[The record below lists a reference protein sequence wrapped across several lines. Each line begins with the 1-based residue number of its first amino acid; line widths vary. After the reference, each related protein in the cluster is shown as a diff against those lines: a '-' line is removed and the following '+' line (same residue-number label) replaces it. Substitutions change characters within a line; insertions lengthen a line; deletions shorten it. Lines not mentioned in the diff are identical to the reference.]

1 VAFICDENAG
11 CAPAPAKIGSRAMH
25 HDLDIFK
32 DSVFWRAL
40 VIGILP
46 IAVGGAF
53 LVWLKF

>member
-1 VAFICDENAG
+1 
-11 CAPAPAKIGSRAMH
+11 MH

-46 IAVGGAF
+46 IAVGGAL
-53 LVWLKF
+53 LVWLKL

>member
-1 VAFICDENAG
+1 
-11 CAPAPAKIGSRAMH
+11 MH

-46 IAVGGAF
+46 IAAAGAF